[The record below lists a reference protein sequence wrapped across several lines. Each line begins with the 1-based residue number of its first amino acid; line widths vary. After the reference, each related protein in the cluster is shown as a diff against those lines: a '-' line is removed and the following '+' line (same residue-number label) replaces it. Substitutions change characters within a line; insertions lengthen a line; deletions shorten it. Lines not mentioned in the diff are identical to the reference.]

1 MSIYQKIAMMN
12 ERQLRSAAE
21 KMAEVLAGDAAQMER
36 WAFESQN
43 YGWSTHQVE
52 PMQRRAKVI
61 RQGMESVGIG
71 I

>member
-1 MSIYQKIAMMN
+1 MS
-12 ERQLRSAAE
+12 ESQLRVAAA
-21 KMAEVLAGDAAQMER
+21 KMAELLTGDAAQMER

-52 PMQRRAKVI
+52 PMKKRAASI
-61 RQGMESVGIG
+61 RQGMSSVGIG